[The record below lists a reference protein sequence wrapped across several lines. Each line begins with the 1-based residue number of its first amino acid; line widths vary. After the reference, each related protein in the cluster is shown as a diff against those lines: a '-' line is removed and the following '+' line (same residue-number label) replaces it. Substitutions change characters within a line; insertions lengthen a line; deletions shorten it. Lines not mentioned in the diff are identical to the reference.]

1 MKKLAALFEVFVTIS
16 VLAYFAYAA
25 IATVVPHALA

>member
-1 MKKLAALFEVFVTIS
+1 MKKFAALFEVFVTIS

-25 IATVVPHALA
+25 IATVVPRAFA